1 MISQLID
8 TFLSVAKT
16 LNFTKSAEELCTT
29 QPSVSRQISTL
40 EQEWKLTLF
49 ERSNKGVHLTEEGA
63 LMFKACQKMESILD
77 SALSGA
83 QNIRKGFHGT
93 LNIGFLETLDE
104 QQTLIPALKA
114 FEKAYPNVRVTIE
127 KQSYAVL
134 RAKLLSGQYDM
145 IFTLNFDVEDL
156 PDVEI
161 EYIECI
167 KPQIILSENHPL
179 YHKPDLSTQDFEH
192 AVFVTPDPQD
202 SKGGGDSLQ
211 EGLRYLGLT
220 DNEILYAANMETL
233 FFYLRTGKAVAVLG
247 NCERDFYN
255 PIYRRVDLPELEG
268 RYMYSVAAWRKNN
281 RNPVLLRCNSLYQKQ
296 YDAKRRTP

>member
-49 ERSNKGVHLTEEGA
+49 ERSNKGVRITEEGVE
-63 LMFKACQKMESILD
+63 ACRRMESLLD
-77 SALSGA
+77 CALSGA
-83 QNIRKGFHGT
+83 QSIRKGFHGT
-93 LNIGFLETLDE
+93 LNIGFLETLNE

-114 FEKAYPNVRVTIE
+114 FEDAYPNVRVNIE

-134 RAKLLSGQYDM
+134 REKLLSGQYDM
-145 IFTLNFDVEDL
+145 IFTLNFDVENL
-156 PDVEI
+156 PDIEI

-179 YHKPDLSTQDFEH
+179 YHKSDLSTRDFEH

-202 SKGGGDSLQ
+202 SKGGGDSLYD
-211 EGLRYLGLT
+211 GLRYLGLT
-220 DNEILYAANMETL
+220 GNEILYAANMETL
-233 FFYLRTGKAVAVLG
+233 SFYLRTGKAVAVLG
-247 NCERDFYN
+247 SCERDFYD
-255 PIYRRVDLPELEG
+255 PIYRQPVRQLPNC
-268 RYMYSVAAWRKNN
+268 R
-281 RNPVLLRCNSLYQKQ
+281 
-296 YDAKRRTP
+296 

>member
-49 ERSNKGVHLTEEGA
+49 ERSNKGVRLTEEGA
-63 LMFKACQKMESILD
+63 LMFEACRRMESLLD
-77 SALSGA
+77 CALSGA
-83 QNIRKGFHGT
+83 QSIRKGFHGT
-93 LNIGFLETLDE
+93 LNIGFLETLNE

-114 FEKAYPNVRVTIE
+114 FEDAYPNVRVNIE

-134 RAKLLSGQYDM
+134 REKLLSGQYDM
-145 IFTLNFDVEDL
+145 IFTLNFDVENL
-156 PDVEI
+156 PDIEI

-179 YHKPDLSTQDFEH
+179 YHKSDLSTRDFEH

-202 SKGGGDSLQ
+202 SKGGGDSLY

-220 DNEILYAANMETL
+220 GNEILYAANMETL

-247 NCERDFYN
+247 SCERDFYD
-255 PIYRRVDLPELEG
+255 PIYRQVELPELEG
-268 RYMYSVAAWRKNN
+268 RYMYSVAAWRKDN
-281 RNPVLLRCNSLYQKQ
+281 RNSVLLRCNSLYQKQ
-296 YDAKRRTP
+296 YDVKGRTP